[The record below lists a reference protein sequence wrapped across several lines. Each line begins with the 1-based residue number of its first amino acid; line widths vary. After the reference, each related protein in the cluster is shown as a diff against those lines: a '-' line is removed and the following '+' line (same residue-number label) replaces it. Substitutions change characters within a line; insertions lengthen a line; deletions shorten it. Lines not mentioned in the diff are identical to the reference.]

1 MENKEYSTGALIQRF
16 LPYFKPYRRTL
27 YMDLFCAA
35 LTTACE
41 IVLPLIIRM
50 ITNTALQDVALLTAR
65 MVTGLAFVYFVLRI
79 IDAIA
84 NFYMADVGHVMGAK
98 IETDMRRDAYAHLQQ
113 LSNTYFNNTK
123 VGQIMGRITNDL
135 FDVTEFAHHCPEE
148 FFIAG
153 LKIVISFIILA
164 RINFALT
171 LIVFV

>member
-65 MVTGLAFVYFVLRI
+65 MVTGLAFVYFEIGR
-79 IDAIA
+79 A
-84 NFYMADVGHVMGAK
+84 HV
-98 IETDMRRDAYAHLQQ
+98 
-113 LSNTYFNNTK
+113 
-123 VGQIMGRITNDL
+123 
-135 FDVTEFAHHCPEE
+135 
-148 FFIAG
+148 
-153 LKIVISFIILA
+153 
-164 RINFALT
+164 
-171 LIVFV
+171 